1 MRQLTPQL
9 SRRSFMAAGACAA
22 VTSLGFL
29 AGCSTETAAAPE
41 AKEEQPKAPEAET
54 PAPEATAAENLPE
67 TGDEN
72 VVYIVDRLVTKPGE
86 GKAVYDDF
94 MTNMKPLIEGAGW
107 KFKRAT
113 VTPAMWLDTDSNII
127 EIEWTMAD
135 IVQEAWAYSSGTRYN
150 PEYVQ
155 WWLGVR
161 ERLVSNDRV
170 YSASESYMEVLNNV

>member
-1 MRQLTPQL
+1 MRQLAPQL
-9 SRRSFMAAGACAA
+9 SRRLFVAAGACAA
-22 VTSLGFL
+22 VASLGVM

-41 AKEEQPKAPEAET
+41 AKEEEPKAPE
-54 PAPEATAAENLPE
+54 PEAPASETTPTNELPE

-72 VVYIVDRLVTKPGE
+72 VIYIVDRLVTKPGE

-94 MTNMKPLIEGAGW
+94 MANMKPLIEGAGW

-113 VTPAMWLDTDSNII
+113 VAPAMWLDTDSNII

-155 WWLGVR
+155 WWSTIR
-161 ERLVSNDRV
+161 ENLVSNDRV